1 MNNQTNTRTRGLG
14 WWPPG
19 LPTPPRKNLT
29 TQISMSLIFEAT
41 DAGRLVATK
50 ELWEFVEAGP
60 LLGRIDDR
68 FLCPFFF
75 VVIWWMS
82 ALVGDYKLII
92 IEGGLI
98 ELYDVV
104 HLSANSARSIHYSS
118 HQISFQAAE
127 TLTSS
132 CRMNLQAPAGPPPP
146 AVSQPCKSC
155 KWWEMI
161 SV

>member
-1 MNNQTNTRTRGLG
+1 MATGSPYSTPQKPHNTDLDELDLWSNRCWAAGGNKGTLGVRRSRSAPWQNRWQIPRAHFSLWWYDEWGL
-14 WWPPG
+14 W
-19 LPTPPRKNLT
+19 
-29 TQISMSLIFEAT
+29 
-41 DAGRLVATK
+41 LVIT
-50 ELWEFVEAGP
+50 
-60 LLGRIDDR
+60 
-68 FLCPFFF
+68 
-75 VVIWWMS
+75 
-82 ALVGDYKLII
+82 II
-92 IEGGLI
+92 KGGLI

-155 KWWEMI
+155 KWWEII